1 MCTCCCRCGCAER
14 SDVVALSKMSPE
26 PQGPGQFQH
35 GLQELEDFL
44 FDESVFMEVGHT
56 TGLQRKESSQGQW

>member
-1 MCTCCCRCGCAER
+1 M
-14 SDVVALSKMSPE
+14 ALSKTSPE

>member
-1 MCTCCCRCGCAER
+1 MF
-14 SDVVALSKMSPE
+14 LSKMFPE
-26 PQGPGQFQH
+26 PRGPGQFQH

-56 TGLQRKESSQGQW
+56 TWSTEEGEQ